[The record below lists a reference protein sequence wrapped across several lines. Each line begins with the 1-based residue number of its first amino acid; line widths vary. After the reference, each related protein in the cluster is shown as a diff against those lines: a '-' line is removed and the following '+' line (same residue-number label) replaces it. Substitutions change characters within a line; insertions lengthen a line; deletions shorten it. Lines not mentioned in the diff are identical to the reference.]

1 MKRDDVLRTLKQ
13 AEAVLRMQGVAHAA
27 LFGSVARG
35 EDRGDSDIDIMLEI
49 SPDTR
54 MDLIRYVG
62 IVQTIEEIFP
72 APVDVVNREGLK
84 PFVRPNAERDALY
97 AF

>member
-1 MKRDDVLRTLKQ
+1 
-13 AEAVLRMQGVAHAA
+13 
-27 LFGSVARG
+27 
-35 EDRGDSDIDIMLEI
+35 
-49 SPDTR
+49 

-62 IVQTIEEIFP
+62 IVQTIEEMFP

-84 PFVRPNAERDALY
+84 PFVRPSAERDALY